1 MLATHTKELIKATVP
16 ALEAHGTE
24 ITRVF
29 YRNMFAA
36 HPELLNI
43 FNKTNQ
49 KQGKQQ
55 TALATAVLAAAKHI
69 DNLGDILPHVVQIS
83 HKHRALQIKPEH
95 YPIVGEHLLGAIKEV
110 LGEAATPEII
120 DAWAQA
126 YGEIAAVFIGVEKD
140 IYQEA
145 AWPGFADFTVVGK
158 RPVGADIMEF
168 TVKPV
173 NVNLP
178 AVQAG
183 QYLTVQV
190 RPEKAGNLALRHYS
204 ICAADT
210 SDGLKF
216 AVKRD
221 NGNGHHGLVSN
232 YLHDSVQTG
241 DTIKLSAPAGDFL
254 WQNGSNPIVLISA
267 GVGITPMMAMLEAQ
281 VKTNPHRKLVW
292 VHAARNG
299 QTHAFKH
306 EAEALLAQAA
316 EVEEHIL
323 YREEGANID
332 AAWLEAHTPADA
344 DVYLCGSIGFMESI
358 SAELESLARKEQNV
372 YFEPFGPKMSVVNV

>member
-1 MLATHTKELIKATVP
+1 MLTEHTKTLVKATVP
-16 ALEAHGTE
+16 ALEAHGTD

-36 HPELLNI
+36 HPELLDI

-55 TALATAVLAAAKHI
+55 TALASAVLAAAKHI

-110 LGEAATPEII
+110 LGDAATPEII
-120 DAWAQA
+120 AAWAEA
-126 YGEIAAVFIGVEKD
+126 YGAIADVFIGVEKEM
-140 IYQEA
+140 YQEA
-145 AWPGFADFTVVGK
+145 AWPGFADFTVTGK
-158 RPVGADIMEF
+158 RQVGGGIAEF
-168 TVKPV
+168 TVKPADIS
-173 NVNLP
+173 LP
-178 AVQAG
+178 EIRAG
-183 QYLTVQV
+183 QYITVQV
-190 RPEKAGNLALRHYS
+190 RPEAQGNLALRHYS
-204 ICAADT
+204 ICSTDI

-232 YLHDSVQTG
+232 YLHDHVNVG
-241 DTIKLSAPAGDFL
+241 DTIRLSAPAGDFL

-267 GVGITPMMAMLEAQ
+267 GVGITPIMAMLEAQ
-281 VKTNPHRKLVW
+281 VNANPARKLVW
-292 VHAARNG
+292 VHAARNAG
-299 QTHAFKH
+299 AHAFKQ
-306 EAEALLAQAA
+306 ETEALLDKADDA
-316 EVEEHIL
+316 ERHIL
-323 YREEGANID
+323 YREEGGCIN

-358 SAELESLARKEQNV
+358 AGELDSLARKEQNV
-372 YFEPFGPKMSVVNV
+372 YFEPFGPKMSVVSV